1 MGQERKPV
9 LTTRETGFAIL
20 PYDWPDRNPLSPF
33 TAMRFYLRALT
44 ALLVAQP
51 LLAQGSGPTLTIEE
65 AVSLAQRNNPQHLQ
79 TGTARRRAGAQL
91 RSAYGQLLPSFDV
104 GFGSS
109 YREGRPQFFAGQAF
123 GSNSDVL
130 SSDASVGISAQFSG
144 QNLMGPRQARA
155 NLNAADADV
164 TSSAQ
169 TLRATVV
176 TQYLNA
182 LQAQARSQLQDTLVA
197 NTQAQLELAR
207 ARQLVG
213 AATTLDVRRA
223 EVAVGQAQVQLLR
236 ERNNVEIEKLR
247 LFQQMGVPQ
256 PPNVELTSQFTVSE
270 PTTNLEELLDMA
282 RRQNPT
288 LNARRARERSADV
301 GVAQARSQW
310 LPTLSLQTGVS
321 GFTQQNTDVNVS
333 IDQRKEQIADAR
345 AGCFF
350 QDSLRNGAGLPA
362 SGNDCNAIV
371 FTPGMENLIRSE
383 NEQFPFNFR
392 RSPITFQARL
402 SMPIFDGFTREQR
415 IEEASASR
423 NDARY
428 LVRAQELQLTADVT
442 AAHLNLS
449 AAHRTVALQEQ
460 NSQAAREA
468 LALAQERFRVGA
480 STFVDLT
487 QARADFERA
496 EADRINAI
504 YDFHKAY
511 ATLESAV
518 GRPLR

>member
-1 MGQERKPV
+1 M
-9 LTTRETGFAIL
+9 F
-20 PYDWPDRNPLSPF
+20 PYDTPDRNPLSPL
-33 TAMRFYLRALT
+33 TAMRLHLRALL

-51 LLAQGSGPTLTIEE
+51 LLAQGTGSGPTLTLEE
-65 AVSLAQRNNPQHLQ
+65 AISLAQRNNPQHLQ
-79 TGTARRRAGAQL
+79 TTTARRRAGAQL
-91 RSAYGQLLPSFDV
+91 RSAYGQLLPNVDAD
-104 GFGSS
+104 FGSS
-109 YREGRPQFFAGQAF
+109 YREGRPQFFAGQQI

-130 SSDASVGISAQFSG
+130 SSDASVGVGVQLNGAT
-144 QNLMGPRQARA
+144 LMGPRQAKA
-155 NLNAADADV
+155 NLNAAEADV

-176 TQYLNA
+176 NQYLNV
-182 LQAQARSQLQDTLVA
+182 LQAQARAQLQDTLVA

-207 ARQLVG
+207 ARQQVG

-223 EVAVGQAQVQLLR
+223 EVAVGQAQVALLR

-256 PPNVELTSQFTVSE
+256 PPNVTLTSQFTMTE
-270 PTTNLEELLDMA
+270 PNLRVEELLDMA
-282 RRQNPT
+282 RRANPT

-310 LPTLSLQTGVS
+310 LPTLSLNTGVS
-321 GFTQQNTDVNVS
+321 GFTQQNTDVDLS
-333 IDQRKEQIADAR
+333 IADTRDDVESSR
-345 AGCFF
+345 ASCFF
-350 QDSLRNGAGLPA
+350 QDSLRAGAGLPA
-362 SGNDCNAIV
+362 SGRNCSAIV
-371 FTPGMENLIRSE
+371 FTPAMENLIRAE
-383 NEQFPFNFR
+383 NEKFPFDFR
-392 RSPITFQARL
+392 RSPITFSARL
-402 SMPIFDGFTREQR
+402 SLPIFNGFTREQR
-415 IEEASASR
+415 IEEASAAR

-442 AAHLNLS
+442 AAQLNLS
-449 AAHRTVALQEQ
+449 AAFRTVTLQEQ
-460 NSQAAREA
+460 NAQAAREA

-487 QARADFERA
+487 QSRADFERA

-504 YDFHKAY
+504 YAFHQAY